1 MPEFKSG
8 FAALIGNPNV
18 GKSTLLNT
26 MVGTKISIV
35 SKKPQTTRTK
45 ISGILTKKDFQIIF
59 LDTPGIHAAKN
70 ELDQIMTK
78 TIESAIA
85 DVDVILYIMDAKAG
99 VKESDREMIDKLSK
113 QKIPFMILL
122 NKIDAVDKNRLVE
135 LLEELGDKDKVCPI
149 SAKLGDG
156 LDEMLLFVQQLL
168 PEGPKY
174 YPEDMV
180 TDQPERLIAAEIIR
194 EKALKHLGKEV
205 PHGIGVEIER
215 IGTDDKKDIVNMD
228 AVIYCEKDSHK
239 GIIIGRG
246 GSKLK
251 KNRERGQG
259 GYTGA
264 FWTAGF
270 PAGVGESEKR
280 LAQQQF
286 CTQSAG
292 IQRIKAFF

>member
-1 MPEFKSG
+1 MSEFRSG
-8 FAALIGNPNV
+8 FVALIGSPNV
-18 GKSTLLNT
+18 GKSTLLNRV
-26 MVGTKISIV
+26 VGTKVSIV

-59 LDTPGIHAAKN
+59 LDTPGIHPAKN
-70 ELDQIMTK
+70 ALDEIMMK
-78 TIESAIA
+78 TIENAIA

-99 VKESDREMIDKLSK
+99 LRETDSSMIDRLAK
-113 QKIPFMILL
+113 QKIPFIVLI
-122 NKIDAVDKNRLVE
+122 NKIDAIDKNRLIE
-135 LLEELGDKDKVCPI
+135 LMEELGEENKVYPI

-156 LDEMLLFVQQLL
+156 VDELLLLLQQNL

-215 IGTDDKKDIVNMD
+215 IWPDEEKDIVNVE
-228 AVIYCEKDSHK
+228 AAIYCEKESHK

-251 KNRERGQG
+251 KIASEARGDIQVLFG
-259 GYTGA
+259 QQVFLKVWVKVRKNWRNQSSMLKVLGYK
-264 FWTAGF
+264 
-270 PAGVGESEKR
+270 E
-280 LAQQQF
+280 
-286 CTQSAG
+286 
-292 IQRIKAFF
+292 